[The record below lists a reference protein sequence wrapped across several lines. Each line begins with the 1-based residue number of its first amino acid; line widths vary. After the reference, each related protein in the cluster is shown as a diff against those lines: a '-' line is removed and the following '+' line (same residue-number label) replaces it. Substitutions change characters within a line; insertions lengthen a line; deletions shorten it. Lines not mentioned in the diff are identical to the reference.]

1 MLEAVSYQKFK
12 IEGFEIEI
20 TLIELVAKLV

>member
-1 MLEAVSYQKFK
+1 MKLKTALDKPYCP

-20 TLIELVAKLV
+20 TNNG